1 MGLSERSRESGGR
14 AQRLPAGGPR
24 LCAHRGLSRA
34 CPENTLPALAAAA
47 AVGAHEVEFDL
58 WMSLDG
64 VGVVCHDPAL
74 DRTTD
79 GSGNVSETRWEEIRR
94 LDAGIKRGEEWRGV
108 RVPRF
113 EEALDAA
120 GGEVGINIHVKAPGP
135 GNRLVKLVCDTLR
148 ERNLMGRAYLAAG
161 TEETLRS
168 VCEYAPDTPRACL
181 FGKGDPDEQ
190 IATAVKYG
198 CQRIQFG
205 RGATGRHFR
214 SAGQAGLVR
223 NLYFSDDAEEALQY
237 GRSGVDVVL
246 TNCAHQLIADGI
258 PARL

>member
-1 MGLSERSRESGGR
+1 MSLPDSRAPQTEQQGM
-14 AQRLPAGGPR
+14 AGGVPR

-34 CPENTLPALAAAA
+34 CPENTVPALAAAA

-79 GSGNVSETRWEEIRR
+79 GSGNVSEMRWEEIRHF
-94 LDAGIKRGEEWRGV
+94 DAGIKRGEEWRGV
-108 RVPRF
+108 PVPRF
-113 EEALDAA
+113 EEALDAV
-120 GGEVGINIHVKAPGP
+120 GCEVGVNIHVKATGP
-135 GNRLVKLVCDTLR
+135 GDSLVKLVCDTLR
-148 ERNLMGRAYLAAG
+148 ERDLMGRAYLAAG
-161 TEETLRS
+161 AEEVLRA

-181 FGKGDPDEQ
+181 FGKGDPDGQ

-205 RGATGRHFR
+205 RGGQERHFR

-223 NLYFSDDAEEALQY
+223 NLFFSDDAEEALRY
-237 GRSGVDVVL
+237 GRDGVDVVL
-246 TNCAHQLIADGI
+246 TNCAHQLMADGI